1 MSEDIGNRIKADTP
15 REQRNWMLWGWLA
28 LVVIYNL
35 FVIFSLLRGGSDPNL
50 GYVTD
55 EGPLGASALPLA
67 LIGRGAIVLS
77 AVVLAVG
84 YRIGFYGMAL
94 AFVVTV
100 IGSLLIGFNIGSL
113 VEAGLVMLV
122 AGVLV
127 RGMWHRLK

>member
-1 MSEDIGNRIKADTP
+1 
-15 REQRNWMLWGWLA
+15 
-28 LVVIYNL
+28 
-35 FVIFSLLRGGSDPNL
+35 
-50 GYVTD
+50 
-55 EGPLGASALPLA
+55 LGASALPLA

-77 AVVLAVG
+77 AVVLALG